1 MLLSVLFVVVFGFA
15 FAFALVCFV
24 QVRDWVCRGCN
35 PLGYDGGGFTALHYA
50 AQGGHTSTMTWLLE
64 WAQLETSPPEGFLAL
79 LPSVVA
85 LKAEKVQEAKEAA
98 LAAHEAAWLAFD
110 EGRGP
115 EPSEE
120 EFKNNESKVDDDALV
135 DTSVA
140 ELASMVRF

>member
-1 MLLSVLFVVVFGFA
+1 M
-15 FAFALVCFV
+15 
-24 QVRDWVCRGCN
+24 RDWVCRGCN

-64 WAQLETSPPEGFLAL
+64 WAQLDTSPPEGFLAL
-79 LPSVVA
+79 LPSVVS
-85 LKAEKVQEAKEAA
+85 LRAEKLKEVKKAA

-120 EFKNNESKVDDDALV
+120 EFMKNETKDDEDAMVDISA
-135 DTSVA
+135 A
-140 ELASMVRF
+140 ELAAMVRYINFLLAPGSTFMRG